1 MNGVDTGN
9 SSVICTNAI
18 NRLRDAIGSDKV
30 YSVNGNHEIND
41 ASRYDDLLN
50 VCVERFVGIARI

>member
-1 MNGVDTGN
+1 M
-9 SSVICTNAI
+9 ICTNAI